1 MSRTLITRS
10 VGALLLLA
18 AILGASAGSG
28 AAAGGGVP
36 QSLVGTWTKTVKA
49 STWAKHGITYEKAG
63 HWVITFSSNG
73 VLTLFQPPG
82 KQADLVTHMSAS
94 TAGAALVVGPTADG
108 FCPDKATYAWT
119 VSGEH
124 LLIGG
129 GTKDSCDARTI
140 LFGVGAWARK

>member
-1 MSRTLITRS
+1 MSRSRITRS
-10 VGALLLLA
+10 VGVLLVVA
-18 AILGASAGSG
+18 AVLGASVGMV
-28 AAAGGGVP
+28 AAAGGVP

-49 STWAKHGITYEKAG
+49 STWTKHGITYEKAG
-63 HWVITFSSNG
+63 HWVITFSNNG

-82 KQADLVTHMSAS
+82 TKANLVTHMSAS

-119 VSGEH
+119 VSGTH

-129 GTKDSCDARTI
+129 GTEDNCDARTI
-140 LFGVGAWARK
+140 LFSVGAWKRK